1 MWYYRLSFP
10 ASLPVTLSLIVYVS
24 CFDVVM
30 QVVRTALVDAAS
42 VSSLLTTAEAVV
54 VELPKEEKAM
64 GAGGMGGMGGM
75 DY

>member
-1 MWYYRLSFP
+1 MSDT
-10 ASLPVTLSLIVYVS
+10 VTIVDNYGY
-24 CFDVVM
+24 CL

-54 VELPKEEKAM
+54 VELPKEEKAVGM
-64 GAGGMGGMGGM
+64 GGAGGMGGM

>member
-1 MWYYRLSFP
+1 
-10 ASLPVTLSLIVYVS
+10 LI
-24 CFDVVM
+24 
-30 QVVRTALVDAAS
+30 DAAS

-64 GAGGMGGMGGM
+64 GMGAGGMGGMGGM